1 MGVVGPCLTGGAH
14 VRLDRLHCGDSPG
27 NGLRRCGCPRVPGYE
42 NAPPRRAAGPGPET
56 AETART
62 ERKRKRTRADRI
74 PEKATRGNRDGRGG
88 DVRSRERPGRD
99 RRSSGAPAKRVPRT
113 HNAHISHG
121 TNSRTAHHIPHPR
134 AESKHNRRRLSGCQ
148 SMHERRTAEGER
160 TALRGWS
167 DDRVSAVRGI
177 VRAISAPMR
186 GRQEASCPQQ
196 RIL

>member
-1 MGVVGPCLTGGAH
+1 MWVSTCTR
-14 VRLDRLHCGDSPG
+14 VREC
-27 NGLRRCGCPRVPGYE
+27 
-42 NAPPRRAAGPGPET
+42 APPPGRGTGTRDRGDGANRTQAKTDTRGPNTGESDARKPGRTRRRRA
-56 AETART
+56 
-62 ERKRKRTRADRI
+62 
-74 PEKATRGNRDGRGG
+74 
-88 DVRSRERPGRD
+88 RSRERPGRD